1 MLEVSFVLYNKYQSN
16 KNQLENGFCVETDHT
31 GAEHS
36 HYSESRVSQR
46 HPIDGLFATRPTQ
59 THSHNKQETP
69 TSVQPALTI
78 WESTDGK
85 TTGFVLGHKI

>member
-36 HYSESRVSQR
+36 HYSESRVS
-46 HPIDGLFATRPTQ
+46 
-59 THSHNKQETP
+59 
-69 TSVQPALTI
+69 
-78 WESTDGK
+78 
-85 TTGFVLGHKI
+85 